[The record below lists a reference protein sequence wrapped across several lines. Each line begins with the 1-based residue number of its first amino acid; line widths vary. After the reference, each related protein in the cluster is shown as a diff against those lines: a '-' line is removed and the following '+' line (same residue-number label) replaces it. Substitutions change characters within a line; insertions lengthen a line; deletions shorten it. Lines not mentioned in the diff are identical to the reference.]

1 MNERP
6 PVPEVLEGGADVPDL
21 IRIWEDFNSGET
33 WREVAAKNRGNGH
46 AETAARALAQLPEVT
61 ALDALRANTRAVDL
75 LTGRRWYVMKS
86 AREAGATWAQIGEAL
101 GMTKQAAHDFY
112 RRKIEEQQKYLP
124 DLHDA
129 PGARAVLEDWPP
141 AGGPRRHRSPRAP
154 DRARSAAPLPLVT
167 RGSFVR

>member
-6 PVPEVLEGGADVPDL
+6 AAQDALESGDVPDL
-21 IRIWEDFNSGET
+21 IRIWNDFNSGET
-33 WREVAAKNRGNGH
+33 WREVAAKNQGNSH
-46 AETAARALAQLPEVT
+46 AATAAGALAQLPEVT
-61 ALDALRANTRAVDL
+61 ALDALRVNARAVDL

-112 RRKIEEQQKYLP
+112 RRQIGELAKYLP

-129 PGARAVLEDWPP
+129 PGARAVLED
-141 AGGPRRHRSPRAP
+141 
-154 DRARSAAPLPLVT
+154 
-167 RGSFVR
+167 